1 MGCLCPD
8 TPDDIPTKI
17 NKLTKLRNKMMST
30 IEINK
35 VKIEGMEKK
44 IQDYDEKI
52 KQGENDLVQ
61 NKFSYSESEIKM
73 KAKQIYDLKK
83 DRQRVEKQMQ
93 TSTAYND
100 NLKNNLSKI
109 ETKIEELRNAGTIM
123 EGNQI
128 MDGMDDLNTADVLQ
142 KNIEGMM
149 REEQIQEQNRRI
161 LDNGN
166 QAMNEGLGNFD
177 DYMNSLLGKG
187 NNGAPPA
194 Y

>member
-1 MGCLCPD
+1 MGCFE
-8 TPDDIPTKI
+8 TKEDIPTKI
-17 NKLTKLRNKMMST
+17 NKLTMLKGKMLST

-35 VKIEGMEKK
+35 VKIEGMQKK
-44 IQDYDEKI
+44 IENLDSQI

-61 NKFSYSESEIKM
+61 NKFSYSETELKT
-73 KAKQIYDLKK
+73 KAKQIYELKK
-83 DRQRVEKQMQ
+83 DRQRLEKQVE

-109 ETKIEELRNAGTIM
+109 ENKIEELRNAGTIM
-123 EGNQI
+123 EGNDV
-128 MDGMDDLNTADVLQ
+128 MNGMDDLNTADILQ

-149 REEQIQEQNRRI
+149 REDQNQDENLRI
-161 LDNGN
+161 LKNGE

-187 NNGAPPA
+187 TNGAPPA

>member
-1 MGCLCPD
+1 MGCFE
-8 TPDDIPTKI
+8 TKEDIPTKI
-17 NKLTKLRNKMMST
+17 NKLTMLKGKMLST

-35 VKIEGMEKK
+35 VKIEGMQKK
-44 IQDYDEKI
+44 IGDLDSQI

-61 NKFSYSESEIKM
+61 NKFSYSETELKT
-73 KAKQIYDLKK
+73 KAKQIYELKK
-83 DRQRVEKQMQ
+83 DRQRLEKQME
-93 TSTAYND
+93 TSNAYND

-109 ETKIEELRNAGTIM
+109 ENKIEELRNAGTIM
-123 EGNQI
+123 EGNNV
-128 MDGMDDLNTADVLQ
+128 MNGMDDLNTADILQ

-149 REEQIQEQNRRI
+149 REEQNQDENLRI
-161 LDNGN
+161 LKNGE

-187 NNGAPPA
+187 TNGAPPA

>member
-1 MGCLCPD
+1 MGCFE
-8 TPDDIPTKI
+8 TKEDIPTKI
-17 NKLTKLRNKMMST
+17 NKLTMLKGKMLST

-35 VKIEGMEKK
+35 VKIEGMQKK
-44 IQDYDEKI
+44 IENLDSQI

-61 NKFSYSESEIKM
+61 NKFSYSETELKT
-73 KAKQIYDLKK
+73 KAKQIYELKK
-83 DRQRVEKQMQ
+83 DRQRLEKQVE

-109 ETKIEELRNAGTIM
+109 ENKIEELRNAGTIM
-123 EGNQI
+123 EGNVV
-128 MDGMDDLNTADVLQ
+128 MNGMDDLNTADILQ

-149 REEQIQEQNRRI
+149 REEHNQDENLRI
-161 LDNGN
+161 LKNGE

-187 NNGAPPA
+187 TNGAPPA

>member
-1 MGCLCPD
+1 MGCFE
-8 TPDDIPTKI
+8 TKEDIPTKI
-17 NKLTKLRNKMMST
+17 NKLTMLKGKMLST

-35 VKIEGMEKK
+35 VKIEGMQKK
-44 IQDYDEKI
+44 IGDLDSQI

-61 NKFSYSESEIKM
+61 NKFSYSETELKT
-73 KAKQIYDLKK
+73 KAKQIYELKK
-83 DRQRVEKQMQ
+83 DRQRLEKQME
-93 TSTAYND
+93 TSNAYND

-123 EGNQI
+123 EGNDV
-128 MDGMDDLNTADVLQ
+128 MNGMDDLNTADILQ

-149 REEQIQEQNRRI
+149 REVQNQDEHLRI
-161 LDNGN
+161 LKNGE

-187 NNGAPPA
+187 TNGAPPA

>member
-1 MGCLCPD
+1 MGCFE
-8 TPDDIPTKI
+8 TKEDIPTKI
-17 NKLTKLRNKMMST
+17 NKLTMLKGKMLST

-35 VKIEGMEKK
+35 VKIEGMQKK
-44 IQDYDEKI
+44 IGDLDSQI

-61 NKFSYSESEIKM
+61 NKFSYSETELKT
-73 KAKQIYDLKK
+73 KAKQIYELKK
-83 DRQRVEKQMQ
+83 DRQRLEKQME
-93 TSTAYND
+93 TSNAYND

-109 ETKIEELRNAGTIM
+109 ENKIEELRNAGTIM
-123 EGNQI
+123 EGNVV
-128 MDGMDDLNTADVLQ
+128 MNGMDDLNTADILQ

-149 REEQIQEQNRRI
+149 REEQNQDEHLRI
-161 LDNGN
+161 LKNGE

-187 NNGAPPA
+187 TNGAPPA

>member
-1 MGCLCPD
+1 MGCFE
-8 TPDDIPTKI
+8 TKEDIPTKI
-17 NKLTKLRNKMMST
+17 NKLTMLKGKMLST

-35 VKIEGMEKK
+35 VKIEGMQKK
-44 IQDYDEKI
+44 IGDLDSQI

-61 NKFSYSESEIKM
+61 NKFSYSETELKT
-73 KAKQIYDLKK
+73 KAKQIYELKK
-83 DRQRVEKQMQ
+83 DRQRLEKQVE

-123 EGNQI
+123 EGNDV
-128 MDGMDDLNTADVLQ
+128 MNGMDDLNTADILQ

-149 REEQIQEQNRRI
+149 REEHNQDENLRI
-161 LDNGN
+161 LKNGE

-187 NNGAPPA
+187 TNGAPPA

>member
-1 MGCLCPD
+1 MGCFE
-8 TPDDIPTKI
+8 TKEDIPTKI
-17 NKLTKLRNKMMST
+17 NKLTMLKGKMLST

-35 VKIEGMEKK
+35 VKIEGMQKK
-44 IQDYDEKI
+44 IENLDSQI

-61 NKFSYSESEIKM
+61 NKFSYSETELKT
-73 KAKQIYDLKK
+73 KAKQIYELKK
-83 DRQRVEKQMQ
+83 DRQRLEKQVE

-109 ETKIEELRNAGTIM
+109 ENKIEELRNAGTIM
-123 EGNQI
+123 EGNDV
-128 MDGMDDLNTADVLQ
+128 MNGMDDLNTADILQ

-149 REEQIQEQNRRI
+149 REVQNQDENLRI
-161 LDNGN
+161 LKNGE

-187 NNGAPPA
+187 TNGAPPA

>member
-1 MGCLCPD
+1 MGCFE
-8 TPDDIPTKI
+8 TKEDIPTKI
-17 NKLTKLRNKMMST
+17 NKLTMLKGKMLST

-35 VKIEGMEKK
+35 VKIEGMQKK
-44 IQDYDEKI
+44 IENLDSQI

-61 NKFSYSESEIKM
+61 NKFSYSETELKT
-73 KAKQIYDLKK
+73 KAKQIYELKK
-83 DRQRVEKQMQ
+83 DRQRLEKQVE

-109 ETKIEELRNAGTIM
+109 ENKIEELRNAGTIM
-123 EGNQI
+123 EGNDV
-128 MDGMDDLNTADVLQ
+128 MNGMDDLNTADILQ

-149 REEQIQEQNRRI
+149 REEQNQDENLRI
-161 LDNGN
+161 LKNGE

-187 NNGAPPA
+187 TNGAPPA

>member
-1 MGCLCPD
+1 MGCFE
-8 TPDDIPTKI
+8 TKEDIPTKI
-17 NKLTKLRNKMMST
+17 NKLTMLKGKMLST

-35 VKIEGMEKK
+35 VKIEGMQKK
-44 IQDYDEKI
+44 IENLDSQI

-61 NKFSYSESEIKM
+61 NKFSYSETELKT
-73 KAKQIYDLKK
+73 KAKQIYELKK
-83 DRQRVEKQMQ
+83 DRQRLEKQME
-93 TSTAYND
+93 TSNAYND

-109 ETKIEELRNAGTIM
+109 ENKIEELRNAGTIM
-123 EGNQI
+123 EGNDV
-128 MDGMDDLNTADVLQ
+128 MNGMDDLNTADILQ

-149 REEQIQEQNRRI
+149 REDQNQDENLRI
-161 LDNGN
+161 LKNGE

-187 NNGAPPA
+187 TNGAPPA

>member
-8 TPDDIPTKI
+8 IPDDIPTKI

>member
-1 MGCLCPD
+1 MGCFE
-8 TPDDIPTKI
+8 TKEDIPTKI
-17 NKLTKLRNKMMST
+17 NKLTMLKGKMLST

-35 VKIEGMEKK
+35 VKIEGMQKK
-44 IQDYDEKI
+44 IGDLDSQI

-61 NKFSYSESEIKM
+61 NKFSYSETELKT
-73 KAKQIYDLKK
+73 KAKQIYELKK
-83 DRQRVEKQMQ
+83 DRQRLEKQME
-93 TSTAYND
+93 TSNAYND

-109 ETKIEELRNAGTIM
+109 ENKIEELRNAGTIM
-123 EGNQI
+123 EGNDV
-128 MDGMDDLNTADVLQ
+128 MNGMDDLNTADILQ

-149 REEQIQEQNRRI
+149 REEQNQDENLRI
-161 LDNGN
+161 LKNGE

-187 NNGAPPA
+187 TNGAPPA

>member
-1 MGCLCPD
+1 MGCFE
-8 TPDDIPTKI
+8 TKEDIPTKI
-17 NKLTKLRNKMMST
+17 NKLTQLKGKMLST

-35 VKIEGMEKK
+35 VKIEGMQKK
-44 IQDYDEKI
+44 IEDLDSQI

-61 NKFSYSESEIKM
+61 NKFSYSESELKT
-73 KAKQIYDLKK
+73 KAKQIYELKK
-83 DRQRVEKQMQ
+83 DRQRLEKQVE

-123 EGNQI
+123 EGNDL
-128 MDGMDDLNTADVLQ
+128 MEGMNDLNTADILQ

-149 REEQIQEQNRRI
+149 REEQNQDEHLRI
-161 LDNGN
+161 LKNGE

-187 NNGAPPA
+187 TNGAPPA

>member
-1 MGCLCPD
+1 MGCFE
-8 TPDDIPTKI
+8 TKEDIPTKI
-17 NKLTKLRNKMMST
+17 NKLTMLKGKMLST

-35 VKIEGMEKK
+35 VKIEGMQKK
-44 IQDYDEKI
+44 IENLDSQI

-61 NKFSYSESEIKM
+61 NKFSYSETELKT
-73 KAKQIYDLKK
+73 KAKQIYELKK
-83 DRQRVEKQMQ
+83 DRQRLEKQVE

-109 ETKIEELRNAGTIM
+109 ENKIEELRNAGTIM
-123 EGNQI
+123 EGNDV
-128 MDGMDDLNTADVLQ
+128 MNGMDDLNTADILQ

-149 REEQIQEQNRRI
+149 REEQNQDEHLRI
-161 LDNGN
+161 LKNGE

-187 NNGAPPA
+187 TNGAPPA

>member
-1 MGCLCPD
+1 MGCFE
-8 TPDDIPTKI
+8 TKEDIPTKI
-17 NKLTKLRNKMMST
+17 NKLTMLKGKMLST

-35 VKIEGMEKK
+35 VKIEGMQKK
-44 IQDYDEKI
+44 IGDLDSQI

-61 NKFSYSESEIKM
+61 NKFSYSETELKT
-73 KAKQIYDLKK
+73 KAKQIYELKK
-83 DRQRVEKQMQ
+83 DRQRLEKQVE

-123 EGNQI
+123 EGNDV
-128 MDGMDDLNTADVLQ
+128 MNGMDDLNTADILQ

-187 NNGAPPA
+187 TNGAPPA

>member
-1 MGCLCPD
+1 MGCFE
-8 TPDDIPTKI
+8 TKEDIPTKI
-17 NKLTKLRNKMMST
+17 NKLTMLKGKMLST

-35 VKIEGMEKK
+35 VKIEGMQKK
-44 IQDYDEKI
+44 IENLDSQI

-61 NKFSYSESEIKM
+61 NKFSYSETELKT
-73 KAKQIYDLKK
+73 KAKQIYELKK
-83 DRQRVEKQMQ
+83 DRQRLEKQVE

-123 EGNQI
+123 EGNDV
-128 MDGMDDLNTADVLQ
+128 MNGMDDLNTADILQ

-149 REEQIQEQNRRI
+149 REVHNQDENLRI
-161 LDNGN
+161 LKNGE

-187 NNGAPPA
+187 TNGAPPA

>member
-1 MGCLCPD
+1 MGCFE
-8 TPDDIPTKI
+8 TKEDIPTKI
-17 NKLTKLRNKMMST
+17 NKLTMLKGKMLST

-35 VKIEGMEKK
+35 VKIEGMQKK
-44 IQDYDEKI
+44 IENLDSQI

-61 NKFSYSESEIKM
+61 NKFSYSETELKT
-73 KAKQIYDLKK
+73 KAKQIYELKK
-83 DRQRVEKQMQ
+83 DRQRLEKQVE

-123 EGNQI
+123 EGNDV
-128 MDGMDDLNTADVLQ
+128 MNGMDDLNTADILQ

-149 REEQIQEQNRRI
+149 REEHNQDENLRI
-161 LDNGN
+161 LKNGE

-187 NNGAPPA
+187 TNGAPPA

>member
-1 MGCLCPD
+1 MGCFE
-8 TPDDIPTKI
+8 TKEDIPTKI
-17 NKLTKLRNKMMST
+17 NKLTMLKGKMLST

-35 VKIEGMEKK
+35 VKIEGMQKK
-44 IQDYDEKI
+44 IGDLDSQI

-61 NKFSYSESEIKM
+61 NKFSYSETELKT
-73 KAKQIYDLKK
+73 KAKQIYELKK
-83 DRQRVEKQMQ
+83 DRQRLEKQVE

-109 ETKIEELRNAGTIM
+109 ENKIEELRNAGTIM
-123 EGNQI
+123 EGNDV
-128 MDGMDDLNTADVLQ
+128 MNGMDDLNTADILQ

-149 REEQIQEQNRRI
+149 REDHNQDENLRI
-161 LDNGN
+161 LKNGE

-187 NNGAPPA
+187 TNGAPPA

>member
-1 MGCLCPD
+1 
-8 TPDDIPTKI
+8 
-17 NKLTKLRNKMMST
+17 
-30 IEINK
+30 
-35 VKIEGMEKK
+35 
-44 IQDYDEKI
+44 
-52 KQGENDLVQ
+52 
-61 NKFSYSESEIKM
+61 
-73 KAKQIYDLKK
+73 
-83 DRQRVEKQMQ
+83 
-93 TSTAYND
+93 
-100 NLKNNLSKI
+100 
-109 ETKIEELRNAGTIM
+109 
-123 EGNQI
+123 
-128 MDGMDDLNTADVLQ
+128 MDDLNTADVLQ

>member
-1 MGCLCPD
+1 MGCFE
-8 TPDDIPTKI
+8 TKEDIPTKI
-17 NKLTKLRNKMMST
+17 NKLTMLKGKMLST

-35 VKIEGMEKK
+35 VKIEGMQKK
-44 IQDYDEKI
+44 IGDLDSQI

-61 NKFSYSESEIKM
+61 NKFSYSESELKT
-73 KAKQIYDLKK
+73 KAKQIYELKK
-83 DRQRVEKQMQ
+83 DRQRLEKQVE
-93 TSTAYND
+93 TSNAYND

-123 EGNQI
+123 EGNDV
-128 MDGMDDLNTADVLQ
+128 MNGMDDLNTADILQ

-149 REEQIQEQNRRI
+149 REEQNQDENLRI
-161 LDNGN
+161 LKNGE

-187 NNGAPPA
+187 TNGAPPA

>member
-1 MGCLCPD
+1 MGCFE
-8 TPDDIPTKI
+8 TKEDIPTKI
-17 NKLTKLRNKMMST
+17 NKLTMLKGKMLST

-35 VKIEGMEKK
+35 VKIEGMQKK
-44 IQDYDEKI
+44 IGDLDSQI

-61 NKFSYSESEIKM
+61 NKFSYSETELKT
-73 KAKQIYDLKK
+73 KAKQIYELKK
-83 DRQRVEKQMQ
+83 DRQRLEKQME
-93 TSTAYND
+93 TSNAYND

-109 ETKIEELRNAGTIM
+109 ENKIEELRNAGTIM
-123 EGNQI
+123 EGNVV
-128 MDGMDDLNTADVLQ
+128 MNGMDDLNTADILQ

-149 REEQIQEQNRRI
+149 REEQNQDENLRI
-161 LDNGN
+161 LKNGE

-187 NNGAPPA
+187 TNGAPPA

>member
-1 MGCLCPD
+1 MGCFE
-8 TPDDIPTKI
+8 TKEDIPTKI
-17 NKLTKLRNKMMST
+17 NKLTQLKGKMLST

-35 VKIEGMEKK
+35 VKIEGMQKK
-44 IQDYDEKI
+44 IENLDSQI

-61 NKFSYSESEIKM
+61 NKFSYSETELKT
-73 KAKQIYDLKK
+73 KAKQIYELKK
-83 DRQRVEKQMQ
+83 DRQRLEKQME

-123 EGNQI
+123 EGNDV
-128 MDGMDDLNTADVLQ
+128 MNGMDDLNTADILQ

-149 REEQIQEQNRRI
+149 REVQNQDENLRI
-161 LDNGN
+161 LKNGE

-187 NNGAPPA
+187 TNGAPPA

>member
-1 MGCLCPD
+1 MGCFE
-8 TPDDIPTKI
+8 TKEDIPTKI
-17 NKLTKLRNKMMST
+17 NKLTMLKGKMLST

-35 VKIEGMEKK
+35 VKIEGMQKK
-44 IQDYDEKI
+44 IENLDSQI

-61 NKFSYSESEIKM
+61 NKFSYSESELKT
-73 KAKQIYDLKK
+73 KAKQIYELKK
-83 DRQRVEKQMQ
+83 DRQRLEKQVE

-109 ETKIEELRNAGTIM
+109 ENKIEELRNAGTIM
-123 EGNQI
+123 EGNDV
-128 MDGMDDLNTADVLQ
+128 MNGMDDLNTADILQ

-149 REEQIQEQNRRI
+149 REEHNQDENLRI
-161 LDNGN
+161 LKNGE

-187 NNGAPPA
+187 TNGAPPA

>member
-1 MGCLCPD
+1 MGCFE
-8 TPDDIPTKI
+8 TKEDIPTKI
-17 NKLTKLRNKMMST
+17 NKLTQLKGKMLST

-35 VKIEGMEKK
+35 VKIEGMQKK
-44 IQDYDEKI
+44 IENLDSQI

-61 NKFSYSESEIKM
+61 NKFSYSESELKT
-73 KAKQIYDLKK
+73 KAKQIYELKK
-83 DRQRVEKQMQ
+83 DRQRLEKQVE

-109 ETKIEELRNAGTIM
+109 ENKIEELRNAGTIM
-123 EGNQI
+123 EGNDV
-128 MDGMDDLNTADVLQ
+128 MNGMDDLNTADILQ

-149 REEQIQEQNRRI
+149 REEQNQDENLRI
-161 LDNGN
+161 LKNGE

-187 NNGAPPA
+187 TNGAPPA

>member
-1 MGCLCPD
+1 MGCFE
-8 TPDDIPTKI
+8 TKEDIPTKI
-17 NKLTKLRNKMMST
+17 NKLTQLKGKMLST

-35 VKIEGMEKK
+35 VKIEGMQKK
-44 IQDYDEKI
+44 IENLDSQI

-61 NKFSYSESEIKM
+61 NKFSYSESELKT
-73 KAKQIYDLKK
+73 KAKQIYELKK
-83 DRQRVEKQMQ
+83 DRQRLEKQVE

-109 ETKIEELRNAGTIM
+109 ENKIEELRNAGTIM
-123 EGNQI
+123 EGNDV
-128 MDGMDDLNTADVLQ
+128 MNGMDDLNTADILQ

-149 REEQIQEQNRRI
+149 REEHNQDENLRI
-161 LDNGN
+161 LKNGE

-187 NNGAPPA
+187 TNGAPPA

>member
-1 MGCLCPD
+1 MGCFE
-8 TPDDIPTKI
+8 TKEDIPTKI
-17 NKLTKLRNKMMST
+17 NKLTMLKGKMLST

-35 VKIEGMEKK
+35 VKIEGMQKK
-44 IQDYDEKI
+44 IGDLDSQI

-61 NKFSYSESEIKM
+61 NKFSYSETELKT
-73 KAKQIYDLKK
+73 KAKQIYELKK
-83 DRQRVEKQMQ
+83 DRQRLEKQME
-93 TSTAYND
+93 TSNAYND

-109 ETKIEELRNAGTIM
+109 ENKIEELRNAGTIM
-123 EGNQI
+123 EGNDV
-128 MDGMDDLNTADVLQ
+128 MNGMDDLNTADILQ

-149 REEQIQEQNRRI
+149 REDQNQDENLRI
-161 LDNGN
+161 LKNGE

-187 NNGAPPA
+187 TNGAPPA

>member
-1 MGCLCPD
+1 MGCFE
-8 TPDDIPTKI
+8 TKEDIPTKI
-17 NKLTKLRNKMMST
+17 NKLTMLKGKMLST

-35 VKIEGMEKK
+35 VKIEGMQKK
-44 IQDYDEKI
+44 IENLDSQI

-61 NKFSYSESEIKM
+61 NKFSYSETELKT
-73 KAKQIYDLKK
+73 KAKQIYELKK
-83 DRQRVEKQMQ
+83 DRQRLEKQME
-93 TSTAYND
+93 TSNAYND

-109 ETKIEELRNAGTIM
+109 ENKIEELRNAGTIM
-123 EGNQI
+123 EGNDV
-128 MDGMDDLNTADVLQ
+128 MNGMDDLNTADILQ

-149 REEQIQEQNRRI
+149 REEQNQDEHLRI
-161 LDNGN
+161 LKNGE

-187 NNGAPPA
+187 TNGAPPA

>member
-1 MGCLCPD
+1 MGCFE
-8 TPDDIPTKI
+8 TKEDIPTKI
-17 NKLTKLRNKMMST
+17 NKLTMLKGKMLST

-35 VKIEGMEKK
+35 VKIEGMQKK
-44 IQDYDEKI
+44 IENLDSQI

-61 NKFSYSESEIKM
+61 NKFSYSETELKT
-73 KAKQIYDLKK
+73 KAKQIYELKK
-83 DRQRVEKQMQ
+83 DRQRLEKQME
-93 TSTAYND
+93 TSNAYND

-123 EGNQI
+123 EGNDV
-128 MDGMDDLNTADVLQ
+128 MNGMDDLNTADILQ

-149 REEQIQEQNRRI
+149 REVQNQDENLRI
-161 LDNGN
+161 LKNGE

-187 NNGAPPA
+187 TNGAPPA

>member
-1 MGCLCPD
+1 MGCFE
-8 TPDDIPTKI
+8 TKEDIPTKI
-17 NKLTKLRNKMMST
+17 NKLTMLKGKMLST

-35 VKIEGMEKK
+35 VKIEGMQKK
-44 IQDYDEKI
+44 IGDLDSQI

-61 NKFSYSESEIKM
+61 NKFSYSESELKT
-73 KAKQIYDLKK
+73 KAKQIYELKK
-83 DRQRVEKQMQ
+83 DRQRLEKQME
-93 TSTAYND
+93 TSNAYND

-123 EGNQI
+123 EGNDV
-128 MDGMDDLNTADVLQ
+128 MNGMDDLNTADILQ

-149 REEQIQEQNRRI
+149 REVHNQDENLRI
-161 LDNGN
+161 LKNGE

-187 NNGAPPA
+187 TNGAPPA

>member
-1 MGCLCPD
+1 MGCFE
-8 TPDDIPTKI
+8 TKEDIPTKI
-17 NKLTKLRNKMMST
+17 NKLTMLKGKMLST

-35 VKIEGMEKK
+35 VKIEGMQKK
-44 IQDYDEKI
+44 IENLDSQI

-61 NKFSYSESEIKM
+61 NKFSYSETELKT
-73 KAKQIYDLKK
+73 KAKQIYELKK
-83 DRQRVEKQMQ
+83 DRQRLEKQME
-93 TSTAYND
+93 TSNAYND

-123 EGNQI
+123 EGNDV
-128 MDGMDDLNTADVLQ
+128 MNGMDDLNTADILQ

-149 REEQIQEQNRRI
+149 REDQNQDENLRI
-161 LDNGN
+161 LKNGE

-187 NNGAPPA
+187 TNGAPPA

>member
-1 MGCLCPD
+1 MGCFE
-8 TPDDIPTKI
+8 TKEDIPTKI
-17 NKLTKLRNKMMST
+17 NKLTQLKGKMLST

-35 VKIEGMEKK
+35 VKIEGMQKK
-44 IQDYDEKI
+44 IENLDSQI

-61 NKFSYSESEIKM
+61 NKFSYSETELKT
-73 KAKQIYDLKK
+73 KAKQIYELKK
-83 DRQRVEKQMQ
+83 DRQRLEKQME
-93 TSTAYND
+93 TSNAYND

-109 ETKIEELRNAGTIM
+109 ENKIEELRNAGTIM
-123 EGNQI
+123 EGNDV
-128 MDGMDDLNTADVLQ
+128 MNGMDDLNTADILQ

-149 REEQIQEQNRRI
+149 REVQNQDENLRI
-161 LDNGN
+161 LKNGE

-187 NNGAPPA
+187 TNGAPPA

>member
-1 MGCLCPD
+1 MGCFE
-8 TPDDIPTKI
+8 TKEDIPTKI
-17 NKLTKLRNKMMST
+17 NKLTMLKGKMLST

-35 VKIEGMEKK
+35 VKIEGMQKK
-44 IQDYDEKI
+44 IENLDSQI

-61 NKFSYSESEIKM
+61 NKFSYSETELKT
-73 KAKQIYDLKK
+73 KAKQIYELKK
-83 DRQRVEKQMQ
+83 DRQRLEKQME
-93 TSTAYND
+93 TSNAYND

-109 ETKIEELRNAGTIM
+109 ENKIEELRNAGTIM
-123 EGNQI
+123 EGNDV
-128 MDGMDDLNTADVLQ
+128 MNGMDDLNTADILQ

-149 REEQIQEQNRRI
+149 REVQNQDENLRI
-161 LDNGN
+161 LKNGE

-187 NNGAPPA
+187 TNGAPPA

>member
-1 MGCLCPD
+1 MGCFE
-8 TPDDIPTKI
+8 TKEDIPTKI
-17 NKLTKLRNKMMST
+17 NKLTMLKGKMLST

-35 VKIEGMEKK
+35 VKIEGMQKK
-44 IQDYDEKI
+44 IGELDSQI

-61 NKFSYSESEIKM
+61 NKFSYSESELKT
-73 KAKQIYDLKK
+73 KAKQIYELKK
-83 DRQRVEKQMQ
+83 DRQRLEKQVE

-123 EGNQI
+123 EGNDV
-128 MDGMDDLNTADVLQ
+128 MNGMDDLNTADILQ

-149 REEQIQEQNRRI
+149 REEQNQDEHLRI
-161 LDNGN
+161 LKNGE

-187 NNGAPPA
+187 TNGAPPA

>member
-1 MGCLCPD
+1 MGCFE
-8 TPDDIPTKI
+8 TKEDIPTKI
-17 NKLTKLRNKMMST
+17 NKLTMLKGKMLST

-35 VKIEGMEKK
+35 VKIEGMQKK
-44 IQDYDEKI
+44 IENLDSQI

-61 NKFSYSESEIKM
+61 NKFSYSETELKT
-73 KAKQIYDLKK
+73 KAKQIYELKK
-83 DRQRVEKQMQ
+83 DRQRLEKQVE

>member
-1 MGCLCPD
+1 MGCFE
-8 TPDDIPTKI
+8 TKEDIPTKI
-17 NKLTKLRNKMMST
+17 NKLTLLKGKMLST

-35 VKIEGMEKK
+35 VKIEGMQKK
-44 IQDYDEKI
+44 IENLDSQI

-61 NKFSYSESEIKM
+61 NKFSYSETELKT
-73 KAKQIYDLKK
+73 KAKQIYELKK
-83 DRQRVEKQMQ
+83 DRQRLEKQVE

-109 ETKIEELRNAGTIM
+109 ENKIEELRNAGTIM
-123 EGNQI
+123 EGNDV
-128 MDGMDDLNTADVLQ
+128 MNGMDDLNTADILQ

-149 REEQIQEQNRRI
+149 REDHNQDENLRI
-161 LDNGN
+161 LKNGE

-187 NNGAPPA
+187 TNGAPPA

>member
-1 MGCLCPD
+1 MGCFE
-8 TPDDIPTKI
+8 TKEDIPTKI
-17 NKLTKLRNKMMST
+17 NKLTQLKGKMLST

-35 VKIEGMEKK
+35 VKIEGMQKK
-44 IQDYDEKI
+44 IENLDSQI

-61 NKFSYSESEIKM
+61 NKFSYSESEIKT
-73 KAKQIYDLKK
+73 KAKQIYELKK
-83 DRQRVEKQMQ
+83 DRQRLEKQVE

-109 ETKIEELRNAGTIM
+109 ENKIEELRNAGTIM
-123 EGNQI
+123 EGNNV
-128 MDGMDDLNTADVLQ
+128 MNGMDDLNTADILQ

-149 REEQIQEQNRRI
+149 REVQNQDEHLRI
-161 LDNGN
+161 LKNGE

-187 NNGAPPA
+187 TNGAPPA

>member
-1 MGCLCPD
+1 MGCFE
-8 TPDDIPTKI
+8 TKEDIPTKI
-17 NKLTKLRNKMMST
+17 NKLTMLKGKMLST

-35 VKIEGMEKK
+35 VKIEGMQKK
-44 IQDYDEKI
+44 IGDLDSQI

-61 NKFSYSESEIKM
+61 NKFSYSETELKT
-73 KAKQIYDLKK
+73 KAKQIYELKK
-83 DRQRVEKQMQ
+83 DRQRLEKQME
-93 TSTAYND
+93 TSNAYND

-123 EGNQI
+123 EGNDV
-128 MDGMDDLNTADVLQ
+128 MNGMDDLNTADILQ

-149 REEQIQEQNRRI
+149 REEQNQDEHLRI
-161 LDNGN
+161 LKNGE

-187 NNGAPPA
+187 TNGAPPA